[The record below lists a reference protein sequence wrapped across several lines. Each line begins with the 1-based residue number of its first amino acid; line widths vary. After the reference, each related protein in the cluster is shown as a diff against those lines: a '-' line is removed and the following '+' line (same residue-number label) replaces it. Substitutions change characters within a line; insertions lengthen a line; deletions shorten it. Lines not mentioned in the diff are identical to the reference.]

1 MNDYDDRAEPRYRP
15 SLAPDASAAP
25 GDAPAAASTPAG
37 PRVAPASDR
46 VVYPVLRLANLAELR
61 VNEPVPVCYPDEQ
74 SPGLLVKLGAPVENG
89 TGPDRDVVAF
99 STQCPHRGNK
109 LVYRADD
116 KTLSCPG
123 HYSRYDCERGG
134 LLVWGHATQNLPQ
147 FKLRVADDGEIFAEG
162 VDELIYGRTCNV
174 LA

>member
-1 MNDYDDRAEPRYRP
+1 LNDHDDLATSRHRYATAVAC
-15 SLAPDASAAP
+15 L
-25 GDAPAAASTPAG
+25 GAG
-37 PRVAPASDR
+37 PRISPASDL
-46 VVYPVLRLANLAELR
+46 VAYPVLCLGNVTEMR
-61 VNEPVPVCYPDEQ
+61 VNEPVPVSYPDSQ
-74 SPGLLVKLGAPVENG
+74 SPGVLIKLGSAVENG
-89 TGPDRDVVAF
+89 VGPDGDVVAY
-99 STQCPHRGNK
+99 STQCPHRGNR
-109 LVYRADD
+109 LFYRADD

-147 FKLRVADDGEIFAEG
+147 FKLRVAANGDIFAEG